1 MSDEIINR
9 VQKSSLIT
17 IDLEDFYPTGQ
28 RLVFDIS
35 DWLYERIILKE
46 KDFREKIKKHNWSKY
61 SGKYVAINCLTD
73 AIIPSWAFMLITI
86 NLEGYAKLV
95 VQGNLDDLE
104 NAVFYNVI
112 EKIEISEYEN
122 KSVII
127 KGCSNMPIPD
137 NAYIFLIQKIKPVV
151 KSLMFGEACS
161 TVPLYKKFNN

>member
-17 IDLEDFYPTGQ
+17 IDLEDFYPTGE

-35 DWLYERIILKE
+35 DWLYEGILLKE

-61 SGKYVAINCLTD
+61 SGKYVAITCLTE
-73 AIIPSWAFMLITI
+73 AVIPSWAFMLIAI
-86 NLEGYAKLV
+86 NLEGYAKFM
-95 VQGNLDDLE
+95 VQGDLDDLE